1 MALLGM
7 VLEILVSQDHGEIF
21 LARFLARFLVLQHCE
36 RLARFL
42 VSGLARWVVSHLA
55 KSLYQFN
62 PSIVLQVLF

>member
-1 MALLGM
+1 M

-21 LARFLARFLVLQHCE
+21 LARFLARFLFLQHCE

-42 VSGLARWVVSHLA
+42 VSGLARWVVVSHLA